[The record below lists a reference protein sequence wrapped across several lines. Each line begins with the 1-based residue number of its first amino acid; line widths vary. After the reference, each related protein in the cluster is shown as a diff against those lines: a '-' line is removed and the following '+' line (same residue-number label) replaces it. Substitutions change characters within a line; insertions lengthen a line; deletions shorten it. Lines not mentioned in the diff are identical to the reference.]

1 LATNYWHNVTERR
14 ISRRRA
20 LAATGGLAASAAF
33 LAACGGGG
41 EDGGGGQSSS
51 DLVVQIKDETKDVRR
66 GGIYKSVLGA
76 VPTFDPHLQGNHVTH
91 VWMNYSQLLKTKPGN
106 VERSDGSVEGE
117 IMASWEISPDKLTI
131 TGKLTDKAHFTP
143 KAPLNGR
150 SVTMDDVMFSWNRYK
165 SISPRR
171 SELAADANPNAPIV
185 SMTAVDASTLVI
197 TLNKPVAT
205 ILSSLTGGVPGTLYI
220 APKEAENTSVL
231 DLKGTL
237 AGSGPWFLEDWVPSS
252 RITFRKNPGF
262 GQDSRGVPFMDGVDF
277 TDLNEY
283 ATILA
288 QFKSGQFH
296 DTFNNFLPEDILQT
310 KSDIPA
316 LEVHSPGLTFA
327 NDRAFFGFNQDS
339 PFRDERLRQA
349 MVMTWDRDLFI
360 ETAFNTRKFQD
371 AGLPVQTMYDN
382 GLRGVTFAGWFLD
395 PKSKEFGENSKYFVY
410 NPDEAK
416 KLQQAA
422 GYGSGVDYTQSFGT
436 IARHT
441 ASFGQHLDI
450 LIGMAR
456 DSLLWRPRINE
467 IDYDTE
473 WNTNFRN
480 NKGRFSGMAFIFDTG
495 ESDPANDLYSHY
507 HPAGSRYFG
516 PEGGDKT
523 MSDMLDKM
531 VAEFDNKKRQDLAH
545 DVLRYEGGRMFQPRP
560 GGASGFRIT
569 WPALRNKDVWR
580 DENQGRYLSTLWLD
594 QTKRPFVA

>member
-1 LATNYWHNVTERR
+1 
-14 ISRRRA
+14 
-20 LAATGGLAASAAF
+20 
-33 LAACGGGG
+33 
-41 EDGGGGQSSS
+41 
-51 DLVVQIKDETKDVRR
+51 
-66 GGIYKSVLGA
+66 
-76 VPTFDPHLQGNHVTH
+76 
-91 VWMNYSQLLKTKPGN
+91 
-106 VERSDGSVEGE
+106 VE
-117 IMASWEISPDKLTI
+117 
-131 TGKLTDKAHFTP
+131 
-143 KAPLNGR
+143 
-150 SVTMDDVMFSWNRYK
+150 
-165 SISPRR
+165 
-171 SELAADANPNAPIV
+171 
-185 SMTAVDASTLVI
+185 
-197 TLNKPVAT
+197 
-205 ILSSLTGGVPGTLYI
+205 
-220 APKEAENTSVL
+220 
-231 DLKGTL
+231 
-237 AGSGPWFLEDWVPSS
+237 
-252 RITFRKNPGF
+252 
-262 GQDSRGVPFMDGVDF
+262 
-277 TDLNEY
+277 
-283 ATILA
+283 
-288 QFKSGQFH
+288 
-296 DTFNNFLPEDILQT
+296 
-310 KSDIPA
+310 
-316 LEVHSPGLTFA
+316 
-327 NDRAFFGFNQDS
+327 
-339 PFRDERLRQA
+339 
-349 MVMTWDRDLFI
+349 
-360 ETAFNTRKFQD
+360 
-371 AGLPVQTMYDN
+371 TMYDN

-456 DSLLWRPRINE
+456 DSGLWRPRINE

-480 NKGRFSGMAFIFDTG
+480 NKGKFSGMAFIFDTG

-523 MSDMLDKM
+523 MSEMLDKM